1 MKKQLQ
7 VDPSQQFNAYLL
19 LFTTTAVQ
27 IGVGIYGFQSVI
39 YKEAKQDAW
48 ISIIVSFLAAHLVVY
63 VMFKT
68 LEMYESNDIFGIHI
82 DVYGKYFGNFMNLI
96 LVIYCG
102 LAFFV
107 IIRTYTEVIN
117 VWVFPDLSQSF
128 ITITILLLVI
138 YTFSGGLRVIIGV
151 CFFSYILPLWILVVL
166 LYPLEYA
173 NISHLLPVFDND
185 LISILKGA
193 YSMSFTIVGFEVFNA
208 LYPFVK
214 EKDKAKKYVHLGLLS
229 TLAIYLFVMLVTLT
243 YFSGEQL
250 EKYLWATLSMFS
262 IIRLPF
268 FERIELLT
276 ICYWM
281 IIILPNLC
289 LYIWSAYRAF
299 MRIFK
304 ISERKFVYSFSILIY
319 IGTLFIESRSQIKTM
334 NDLFGKISFVT
345 IFIYPFIIY
354 FFASIKRL
362 FSKQKKKKV
371 KNREGESESTE

>member
-151 CFFSYILPLWILVVL
+151 CFFSYILPLWIL
-166 LYPLEYA
+166 
-173 NISHLLPVFDND
+173 
-185 LISILKGA
+185 ILVIF
-193 YSMSFTIVGFEVFNA
+193 YR
-208 LYPFVK
+208 
-214 EKDKAKKYVHLGLLS
+214 
-229 TLAIYLFVMLVTLT
+229 
-243 YFSGEQL
+243 
-250 EKYLWATLSMFS
+250 FS
-262 IIRLPF
+262 I
-268 FERIELLT
+268 
-276 ICYWM
+276 M
-281 IIILPNLC
+281 I
-289 LYIWSAYRAF
+289 
-299 MRIFK
+299 
-304 ISERKFVYSFSILIY
+304 
-319 IGTLFIESRSQIKTM
+319 
-334 NDLFGKISFVT
+334 
-345 IFIYPFIIY
+345 
-354 FFASIKRL
+354 
-362 FSKQKKKKV
+362 
-371 KNREGESESTE
+371 

>member
-1 MKKQLQ
+1 M
-7 VDPSQQFNAYLL
+7 DP
-19 LFTTTAVQ
+19 
-27 IGVGIYGFQSVI
+27 
-39 YKEAKQDAW
+39 
-48 ISIIVSFLAAHLVVY
+48 
-63 VMFKT
+63 
-68 LEMYESNDIFGIHI
+68 
-82 DVYGKYFGNFMNLI
+82 
-96 LVIYCG
+96 
-102 LAFFV
+102 
-107 IIRTYTEVIN
+107 
-117 VWVFPDLSQSF
+117 
-128 ITITILLLVI
+128 
-138 YTFSGGLRVIIGV
+138 
-151 CFFSYILPLWILVVL
+151 
-166 LYPLEYA
+166 